1 MTEQWRGLHN
11 EDQHEYPSDSGAYC
25 RTCAG
30 VVCWEDTP
38 CYCCL
43 AAEVEA
49 LRGEVNLIELSCG
62 DWKKRALA
70 AEAQVQRVREVL
82 ADYEPFPDSLTLE
95 VFKALDGGEVP
106 LNNYGDDIVY
116 LDGGDA

>member
-49 LRGEVNLIELSCG
+49 LR
-62 DWKKRALA
+62 
-70 AEAQVQRVREVL
+70 AQVQAVREL
-82 ADYEPFPDSLTLE
+82 HRPCADPDLHDGAHCCPECSDFGRSSIFRPWPCPTAR
-95 VFKALDGGEVP
+95 AL
-106 LNNYGDDIVY
+106 
-116 LDGGDA
+116 GGDA